1 MEDEHNKE
9 FADIVMDKINEM
21 IDAGWITED
30 AAVGL
35 YDNVTDGILKPK
47 PLAAKDVTEEN
58 ASETEIPEQEEVV
71 STDEE

>member
-1 MEDEHNKE
+1 
-9 FADIVMDKINEM
+9 M